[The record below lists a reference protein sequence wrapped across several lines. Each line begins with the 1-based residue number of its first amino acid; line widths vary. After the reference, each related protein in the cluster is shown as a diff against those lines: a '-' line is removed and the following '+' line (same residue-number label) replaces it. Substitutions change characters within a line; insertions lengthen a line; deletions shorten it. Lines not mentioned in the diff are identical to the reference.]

1 MNKEF
6 LELLI
11 VFAKEHDFM
20 NAPVEQVIKYYD
32 LYLES
37 TIDMYIESYNLVN

>member
-6 LELLI
+6 LERLI
-11 VFAKEHDFM
+11 AFAKEHGFM

-37 TIDMYIESYNLVN
+37 TIDMYIESYNLIK